1 MEYPGEKIVI
11 QYKENLM
18 SLSVFFYLSLAAWR
32 LASLIANE
40 EGPWQMFS
48 RLRQRAEQW
57 CHNYRFC
64 RELGLYE
71 LFSCEWCNS
80 IWIGAGLTLLY
91 FWIGDPLLYVM
102 LPLALSTVVIII
114 KYVVQLLQTGHQY
127 LENANRAHEQLR
139 SDLFYHPPTVDTLS
153 TTIREKR

>member
-1 MEYPGEKIVI
+1 
-11 QYKENLM
+11 M
-18 SLSVFFYLSLAAWR
+18 SLNVFLYLGLAAWR
-32 LASLIANE
+32 LASLVANE
-40 EGPWQMFS
+40 DGPWLVFK

-57 CHNYRFC
+57 CKNYRFC

-91 FWIGDPLLYVM
+91 LWIGETILYLA

-114 KYVVQLLQTGHQY
+114 KYVVQLLQTAGQF
-127 LENANRAHEQLR
+127 LDTNLKSHEQDPND
-139 SDLFYHPPTVDTLS
+139 SFSVPVGTDFKVSH
-153 TTIREKR
+153 E